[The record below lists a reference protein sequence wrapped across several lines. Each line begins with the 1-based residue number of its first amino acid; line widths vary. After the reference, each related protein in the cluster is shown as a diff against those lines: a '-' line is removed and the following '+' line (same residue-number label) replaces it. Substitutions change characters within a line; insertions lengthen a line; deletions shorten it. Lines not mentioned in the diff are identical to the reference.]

1 LSEITASKEIP
12 PAAAAAV
19 NEAPS
24 TAGITTRVVKGSLW
38 TLAGQV
44 LPLLVSFV
52 ATPFVIRFLGAE
64 SYGVLILITLIPSY
78 FVFADLGMSVASTRF
93 GSEAYA
99 KGQREKEAEVVR
111 TAALIAL
118 SASSPAALGILI
130 FSFPIVGLFNVPEN
144 LRAEASLALKF
155 AAATFVLNIL
165 CGIFNTPQLTRLRMD
180 LNTLVTTGFR
190 MLGLVATPFV
200 LYFGG
205 GIAGAAFVLLASA
218 ALTLAG
224 HFFISSRLLRELVR
238 LSIDRNIIKPL
249 LVFGGALAVSNV
261 AGILLVNLEKA
272 VLPRVASVESLA
284 YYSVAF
290 TLASMATLFSG
301 AMTQSLLPAFSQLF
315 APEKKEEMNRL
326 FARTLRINII
336 GLVPAV
342 AFLFVVAEPFFT
354 FWAGADFGRESAPL
368 FYILLSGLFF
378 NIIAYIPHASLV
390 ASGRTDM
397 LAKIYW
403 LELPPYIL
411 ATVALTSF
419 FGAAGAAIAWSLRVV
434 VDALI
439 FIWLSK
445 NLVGISLKIFQ
456 GNGLFFALVSLAL
469 MLPIFII
476 GFINNYSIWLF
487 ISAPLCVFVYFVT
500 IWRFFLEAEE
510 KRWVNSKIHAL
521 IYR

>member
-12 PAAAAAV
+12 AANAAA

-24 TAGITTRVVKGSLW
+24 TAGMTAKVVKGSLW

-44 LPLLVSFV
+44 LPLLISFF

-64 SYGVLILITLIPSY
+64 SYGVLILITLIPTY
-78 FVFADLGMSVASTRF
+78 FVFADLGMSIASTRF

-99 KGQREKEAEVVR
+99 KGQKEKEAEVVR
-111 TAALIAL
+111 TAASIAL
-118 SASSPAALGILI
+118 SVSFPAALGILI

-144 LRAEASLALKF
+144 VRAEASLALKF

-165 CGIFNTPQLTRLRMD
+165 NGIFNTPQLTRLRMD

-190 MLGLVATPFV
+190 VLGLIATPFV

-205 GIAGAAFVLLASA
+205 GVAGAAFVLLASA

-224 HFFISSRLLRELVR
+224 HFFVSSRLLRELAGI
-238 LSIDRNIIKPL
+238 SIDRNIIKPL
-249 LVFGGALAVSNV
+249 LKFGGALALSNV

-301 AMTQSLLPAFSQLF
+301 AMTQSLLPAFSQLST
-315 APEKKEEMNRL
+315 PEKKDELNGL

-342 AFLFVVAEPFFT
+342 TFLFVVAEPFFT
-354 FWAGADFGRESAPL
+354 VWAGEDFGRESTPL
-368 FYILLSGLFF
+368 FYILLFGLFF

-390 ASGRTDM
+390 ASGRADM

-403 LELPPYIL
+403 LELTPYIL
-411 ATVALTSF
+411 AVAVLTNA
-419 FGAAGAAIAWSLRVV
+419 FGAAGAAMAWSLRVIA
-434 VDALI
+434 DAMI
-439 FIWLSK
+439 FIALSNK
-445 NLVGISLKIFQ
+445 IVGLSLKIF
-456 GNGLFFALVSLAL
+456 GGRGLLFGLSALAL
-469 MLPIFII
+469 MLPVFAV
-476 GFINNYSIWLF
+476 GLINNYSIWLF
-487 ISAPLCVFVYFVT
+487 ILAPLCLAGYAFTV
-500 IWRFFLEAEE
+500 WRFFMETEE
-510 KRWVNSKIHAL
+510 KLWLSNKIYSFL
-521 IYR
+521 KS